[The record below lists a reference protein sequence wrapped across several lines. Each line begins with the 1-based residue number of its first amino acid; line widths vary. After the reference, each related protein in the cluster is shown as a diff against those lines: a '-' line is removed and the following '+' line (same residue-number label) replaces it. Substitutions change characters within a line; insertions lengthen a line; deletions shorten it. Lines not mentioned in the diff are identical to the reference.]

1 MFFKSYSKSRC
12 INNCELFNDKNSIV
26 YWEDRKPTNDEI
38 DVLEFLNN
46 LNSDNIKILHVG
58 VGGSYIAKRLKKFK
72 FIHGITIS
80 SNEVFHAEQLNI
92 KNYNCFFLNKH
103 NNNAF
108 SDLLYRDY
116 DFIIDVNL
124 KSFSCCQLSFEH
136 LFLNYVRILND
147 NGQILS
153 GKKGMNWTVTLK
165 PVLRFSLKKFFYKK
179 LKEYPGKKSN
189 ILTIDECHNLAK
201 KFTLDFIE
209 EEKTN
214 LVRFVKF

>member
-12 INNCELFNDKNSIV
+12 INNCVLFNDKSSIV

-38 DVLEFLNN
+38 DVLKFLNN
-46 LNSDNIKILHVG
+46 LNSNNIKILHVG
-58 VGGSYIAKRLKKFK
+58 VGGSFIAKRLKKFK

-80 SNEVFHAEQLNI
+80 SNEVSHAKQLNI

-136 LFLNYVRILND
+136 LFLNYVKILND

-153 GKKGMNWTVTLK
+153 GKKGMNWTGTLK
-165 PVLRFSLKKFFYKK
+165 PVLRFSFKKFFYKK
-179 LKEYPGKKSN
+179 LKEYPGKKAN

-201 KFTLDFIE
+201 KFAIDFIE